1 MENYE
6 IECELKLNVNAL
18 EISIEFEW
26 IVYNES
32 FIDCF
37 DIELQFGLSFCIA
50 LGMTV

>member
-1 MENYE
+1 MENDE
-6 IECELKLNVNAL
+6 IELELKLN
-18 EISIEFEW
+18 SIEFKW